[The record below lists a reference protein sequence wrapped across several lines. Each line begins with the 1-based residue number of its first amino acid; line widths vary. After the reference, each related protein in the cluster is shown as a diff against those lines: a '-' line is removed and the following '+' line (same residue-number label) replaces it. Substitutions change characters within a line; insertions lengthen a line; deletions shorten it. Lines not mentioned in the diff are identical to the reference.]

1 MRIRIL
7 GAGVVGLSCAEELLR
22 RGHDVTVIDPA
33 PASGAS
39 HAAAGMLSPS
49 SEVWHGEEAL
59 LALGLRSLELWP
71 AFAGG
76 LGVALHSTGTLLV
89 GQDHGDLQQVERQVA
104 LLAAHGRPVDL
115 LGRREVRLLEPRLS
129 ARVAG
134 GALLPNDHSVDPRAV
149 TSALLGRLAGKTVGW
164 GADGGRSAVPEPT
177 VFRGRGPDSEYDVTV
192 VATGARLPEPFAHLV
207 RGVRGEIVRVRTDD
221 LPARTVRGW
230 VHGEPIYV
238 VPRPGGEV
246 VVGATSEEHDAP
258 PVPTLGG
265 VARLLIAARELV
277 PGLDRAEVTEVLARD
292 RPGTPDNLPL
302 VGPSGVDGVLLAA
315 GLFRHGVLLAPLV
328 ARLVADHLE
337 TGYVEPA
344 LDPRRFGPLTHE
356 ALTHEALTHE
366 ALTHEALTHEA
377 S

>member
-7 GAGVVGLSCAEELLR
+7 GAGVVGLACADELLR
-22 RGHDVTVIDPA
+22 RGHDVAVVDPA

-39 HAAAGMLSPS
+39 YAAAGMLSPS

-59 LALGLRSLELWP
+59 LELGVRSLALWP
-71 AFAGG
+71 GFAARI
-76 LGVALHSTGTLLV
+76 GVSLHRTGTLLV
-89 GQDHGDLQQVERQVA
+89 GQDHSDLQQVERQAA

-134 GALLPNDHSVDPRAV
+134 GALLPDDHSVDPRAV
-149 TSALLGRLAGKTVGW
+149 TAALLARLARLAGL
-164 GADGGRSAVPEPT
+164 ARLDGGEGGAAGSA
-177 VFRGRGPDSEYDVTV
+177 FDVTV
-192 VATGARLPEPFAHLV
+192 VATGARLPEPVTPLG
-207 RGVRGEIVRVRTDD
+207 RGVRGEIVRVRSDD
-221 LPARTVRGW
+221 LPTRTVRGW
-230 VHGEPIYV
+230 VHGEPVYV

-265 VARLLIAARELV
+265 VARLLMGARELM

-328 ARLVADHLE
+328 ARLLADNLE

-356 ALTHEALTHE
+356 GGAA
-366 ALTHEALTHEA
+366 
-377 S
+377 